1 MPELDL
7 SADAVQFVID
17 KVHEFHSRDD
27 VMLPDDEE
35 EESADMDSLEQ
46 FAADYSADPYYQEL
60 TDTIND
66 LDPDQQIALV
76 ALMWVGRGDY
86 SLDEWEDAVSFAED
100 AWTDH
105 TAEYLI
111 STPLLADYLAEG
123 LQLFET
129 AEE

>member
-7 SADAVQFVID
+7 SVDAVQFVID
-17 KVHEFHSRDD
+17 KVHEFHSQDD
-27 VMLPDDEE
+27 VMLREEDEE
-35 EESADMDSLEQ
+35 EAADADTLAQ
-46 FAADYSADPYYQEL
+46 FAADYSNDPYYQEL

-66 LDPDQQIALV
+66 LDPDQQITLV
-76 ALMWVGRGDY
+76 ALMWLGRGDY
-86 SLDEWEDAVSFAED
+86 SLDEWDDAISYAEE

-111 STPLLADYLAEG
+111 STSLLADYLAEG
-123 LQLFET
+123 LQQFET